1 MKRQLIY
8 LMIILPLLSLFS
20 TLEVYAQGG
29 KPILAPTLPPKPK
42 PGGRPGPRTQNVGLT
57 TYVYTQRYQQIH
69 FDYTNSKAS
78 VNNTVTKLED
88 LVKQAPEDSLRSIT
102 WQFLGLLY
110 LHGQNDAVKA
120 EGAMEQAIR
129 TKGSALVE
137 ISFDRKW
144 REMTKLGSGNYDFK
158 NLGKGWLKIEP
169 GKLTLID
176 MKSQPLYNDKTE
188 ARLTGQQ
195 IREVTKTLNSE
206 IPQIKITTDTTRRPY
221 IFAARAKQQVEADL
235 VIKLIQKHVMGK
247 GQLVEGRR

>member
-1 MKRQLIY
+1 MKRQLIS

-20 TLEVYAQGG
+20 TLEVYAQDG
-29 KPILAPTLPPKPK
+29 KPILAPTLPMPKPV
-42 PGGRPGPRTQNVGLT
+42 GRSGPRTKNAGLT
-57 TYVYTQRYQQIH
+57 TSEYTVRYRQIH
-69 FDYTNSKAS
+69 FDYTNVKAS
-78 VNNTVTKLED
+78 LNNTVTKLED
-88 LVKQAPEDSLRSIT
+88 LVKQAPDDTLRSTT

-137 ISFDRKW
+137 ISFDHKW
-144 REMTKLGSGNYDFK
+144 RQITKSRSGNDDSK

-176 MKSQPLYNDKTE
+176 LKSQPLYNDKIE
-188 ARLTGQQ
+188 ASLTGQQ
-195 IREVTKTLNSE
+195 IKEVTKTLDSE
-206 IPQIKITTDTTRRPY
+206 YPQIKITTDTTRRPY
-221 IFAARAKQQVEADL
+221 IFAAKTKQQVEADL

-247 GQLVEGRR
+247 GQLVGGRR